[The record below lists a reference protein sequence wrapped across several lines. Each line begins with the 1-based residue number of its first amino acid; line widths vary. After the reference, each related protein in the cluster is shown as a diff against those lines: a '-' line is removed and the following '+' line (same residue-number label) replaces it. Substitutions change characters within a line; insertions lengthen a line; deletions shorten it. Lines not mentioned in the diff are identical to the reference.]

1 MPLPQEIIRPFSPR
15 ARRKWIVSCDYP
27 PRPCSHTERCTRER
41 CSPLNVSTR
50 GTGVVNLQCIA
61 TEERNSYQVFDVCYV
76 HLIAR
81 VCVRL
86 CVCVCILF
94 SSWQIYSPI
103 WPLNHV
109 WSGFDRR
116 RAYWIQMGG
125 FIVGTWEI
133 ALFAKLQKLY
143 CSLMDE
149 MIVADV
155 VKLQVASRVRNF
167 KRLWCDPWGKT
178 IEKWTGLLFY
188 VLFFSLYFFFLR
200 IR

>member
-109 WSGFDRR
+109 WSGSIDAGLIEYKWGVSSLALERSRCLQNCKNCIVRWWTKWLLLMLSSFKS
-116 RAYWIQMGG
+116 RAA
-125 FIVGTWEI
+125 WEI
-133 ALFAKLQKLY
+133 SNDCDAIR
-143 CSLMDE
+143 E
-149 MIVADV
+149 
-155 VKLQVASRVRNF
+155 VKQSKN
-167 KRLWCDPWGKT
+167 
-178 IEKWTGLLFY
+178 GLVFCFTF
-188 VLFFSLYFFFLR
+188 FFSLSIFFF
-200 IR
+200 